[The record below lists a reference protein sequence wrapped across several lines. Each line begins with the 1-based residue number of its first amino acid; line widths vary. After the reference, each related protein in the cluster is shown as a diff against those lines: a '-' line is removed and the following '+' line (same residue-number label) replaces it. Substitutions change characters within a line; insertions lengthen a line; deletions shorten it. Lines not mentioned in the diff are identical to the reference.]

1 MVEFELWWL
10 LIIPFFFGLGWL
22 AARSD
27 IKHIISETTDLH
39 ASYFKGLNLILFH
52 EYEKAS

>member
-22 AARSD
+22 AARID
-27 IKHIISETTDLH
+27 IKHIISETTDLP
-39 ASYFKGLNLILFH
+39 ASYFKGLNLVLFH
-52 EYEKAS
+52 EY